1 MSGFGLC
8 LACGGHGGR
17 GRWGPG
23 DAAGSCPLPCIH
35 GVPWGLSARA
45 GPWASTASSSS
56 LPHPAAVMPTVDPPS
71 SQETNPGPLSSMGS
85 FSVGGRQAE
94 RAAPSLCSREWSALF
109 AGPVCTPKPSSTGS
123 WPAAQTC
130 SSRGAV
136 VPPRV
141 RSSWLLIVWLVHK
154 PQGSPD

>member
-1 MSGFGLC
+1 MPGLP
-8 LACGGHGGR
+8 LPPLPHF
-17 GRWGPG
+17 PTQLQ
-23 DAAGSCPLPCIH
+23 SCPLRI
-35 GVPWGLSARA
+35 
-45 GPWASTASSSS
+45 
-56 LPHPAAVMPTVDPPS
+56 LPP
-71 SQETNPGPLSSMGS
+71 QETNPGPLSPMGN

-94 RAAPSLCSREWSALF
+94 RAALSLCSREWSALF

-154 PQGSPD
+154 PQGSPG